1 MVTQWNLSVLVQDYR
16 GRRQMMKRNHELQIG
31 CNTTVSGE
39 WYYDGLSF
47 VILLSA
53 NRMDPGWVSV
63 PDLFC
68 GFDGGRVIFLIC

>member
-1 MVTQWNLSVLVQDYR
+1 MTLYT
-16 GRRQMMKRNHELQIG
+16 M
-31 CNTTVSGE
+31 VSGE
-39 WYYDGLSF
+39 WYCDNF
-47 VILLSA
+47 VVVLLSA